1 MVFSSGASTMFT
13 KSKWPSV
20 AHCALTVAPSCST
33 SLLTSRMRAGLFLTV
48 WTPSGVRVESMM
60 YVGMPRLY
68 PILSALC
75 GVPSRV
81 RLLPV
86 TALLV
91 LALAAPASATP
102 IMAPL
107 HPCYASDGPA
117 LTQRETISVLASG
130 FTPAAHVDLY
140 IDGQLQSSGRA
151 DISGSAAAK
160 VPAPVQ
166 SIGQRPFT
174 LTLQEQENTTNFVTA
189 SSLVTNLSVTLR
201 PKRARPS
208 RKVRFSGRGLTADAP
223 VFGHSVFAGKVRK
236 TIRLARRP
244 VQPCGIFHAK
254 RRQIPVRRPTPGDWL
269 LQVDQQRRY
278 SPHPASNTQPVLIR
292 VRETFKKP

>member
-1 MVFSSGASTMFT
+1 
-13 KSKWPSV
+13 
-20 AHCALTVAPSCST
+20 
-33 SLLTSRMRAGLFLTV
+33 
-48 WTPSGVRVESMM
+48 MM

-68 PILSALC
+68 PILSAPC

-102 IMAPL
+102 RMAAL

-117 LTQRETISVLASG
+117 PEQRETISVLASG

-140 IDGQLQSSGRA
+140 IDGQLRSSGRA

-174 LTLQEQENTTNFVTA
+174 LTLQEQENTSNFVTA
-189 SSLVTNLSVTLR
+189 TSLVTNLSVTLR

-208 RKVRFSGRGLTADAP
+208 HKVRFSGRGFTADAP
-223 VFGHSVFAGKVRK
+223 VFGHYVFAGKVRK

-278 SPHPASNTQPVLIR
+278 SPHPASNMQPVFIR